1 MGKSFGSYGF
11 LNSEMRSPSTIAKV
25 DPQGMPV
32 RIFHKSIVSP
42 SLKCICIYIC
52 VYNSQIVSNSAWQM
66 NLWYIAPAAAFET
79 LQSEEFKSSAG
90 TWRCSSPF
98 PTVLRCP
105 KPSFWCKWTIIIS
118 NNSPSSS
125 SQINCSHKKKT
136 LSQGLFTPSC
146 WILSPFKWGWFN
158 FVGLLTGP
166 PWPHSSQGRCA
177 AEHLFYPGAALT
189 FASHATSF
197 QGTNEAHW
205 ITVLGSSP
213 FKGATWVPQRWIACV
228 LDAKSHMT
236 YLEMAKLGGFRN
248 CSCWQTLDTQDVV
261 RTVNTDF
268 QPMSRMNAPWTLCSS
283 NRIDGTHG
291 CEMLWICTVPGLYI
305 HIEWQIRRTKNIVK
319 QKNLH
324 LSLSSTDS
332 NKNWQ
337 DLVDRI
343 RAYQPP
349 RPHQAT

>member
-11 LNSEMRSPSTIAKV
+11 LNSEMRSPSPIAKV

-42 SLKCICIYIC
+42 SLKCICIYIY
-52 VYNSQIVSNSAWQM
+52 VYKSQIVSNSAWQM

-125 SQINCSHKKKT
+125 QINCSHKKKT
-136 LSQGLFTPSC
+136 LSQGLFTASC
-146 WILSPFKWGWFN
+146 WMLSPFKWGWFN

-213 FKGATWVPQRWIACV
+213 FKGATWVPPKMDCLCTWREISYDISWNGQTRWV
-228 LDAKSHMT
+228 Q
-236 YLEMAKLGGFRN
+236 KLFMLTDFGYTGCSQNSQHGFRTYVAN
-248 CSCWQTLDTQDVV
+248 ECSLD
-261 RTVNTDF
+261 NMF
-268 QPMSRMNAPWTLCSS
+268 
-283 NRIDGTHG
+283 
-291 CEMLWICTVPGLYI
+291 
-305 HIEWQIRRTKNIVK
+305 IE
-319 QKNLH
+319 
-324 LSLSSTDS
+324 
-332 NKNWQ
+332 
-337 DLVDRI
+337 
-343 RAYQPP
+343 
-349 RPHQAT
+349 